1 VAGLDRL
8 NPLEPHHATAFGAR
22 WVFQV
27 IDSAFHREIK
37 ARTDA
42 QPQATINP
50 FMIGYLRRS
59 DRHLEFFGDAEGDL
73 FAGLDLDRFTRR
85 RITAHAGSTIP
96 HLQTPESGD
105 LYSLAFLQV
114 LSDQTGKILKNLSC
128 FLVNLCFFAKAWANC
143 FVLIVFRAVGL
154 GAAGLAVAVGVA
166 VAMSV
171 MVACSLCVA
180 FSPGHSLMRFVDVRP
195 TITRF

>member
-114 LSDQTGKILKNLSC
+114 LSDQTGKILKNLLALLFGELMLFRQSMGQ
-128 FLVNLCFFAKAWANC
+128 LLCADRFSGC
-143 FVLIVFRAVGL
+143 RL

-171 MVACSLCVA
+171 MVACSLCA
-180 FSPGHSLMRFVDVRP
+180 TLSA
-195 TITRF
+195 